1 MNILPLAVLGSECG
15 GLGGRKELVPM
26 RKMMIRAFSVKVTE
40 SWGETGGAGGRLK
53 CLRDKDALPPLRPFN
68 PFQEDHLTRQGQPR

>member
-1 MNILPLAVLGSECG
+1 MDILPLAVLGSECG

-40 SWGETGGAGGRLK
+40 RWGGTGGAEER
-53 CLRDKDALPPLRPFN
+53 
-68 PFQEDHLTRQGQPR
+68 

>member
-1 MNILPLAVLGSECG
+1 MDILPLAVLGSECG

-40 SWGETGGAGGRLK
+40 SWGETGRGRGK
-53 CLRDKDALPPLRPFN
+53 MKMF
-68 PFQEDHLTRQGQPR
+68 EG